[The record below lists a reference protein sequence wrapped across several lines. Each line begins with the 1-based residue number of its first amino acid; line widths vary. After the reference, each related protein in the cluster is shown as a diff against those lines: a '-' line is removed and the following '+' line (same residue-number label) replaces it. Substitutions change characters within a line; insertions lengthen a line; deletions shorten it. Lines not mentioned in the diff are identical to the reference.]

1 MVLSPMGTSLARVA
15 VLATMLW
22 CANGMAASPPT
33 GLSAPPKPT
42 AMPAFDLPTTDGN
55 TLRSE
60 SLRGQVV
67 VVRYWASW

>member
-1 MVLSPMGTSLARVA
+1 MVLSVMGKSFTRFA

-33 GLSAPPKPT
+33 GLNAPPKPT
-42 AMPAFDLPTTDGN
+42 AMPGFELPTTDGS

-67 VVRYWASW
+67 VLRYWASW